1 MQKFTQTNARG
12 SAANSRQVGKQ
23 SQISDAADPGIVP
36 VEGPRAPLDAEAKR
50 RGILR
55 FAQDDTPAGAEAAG
69 EHATGISA
77 AGVDASGTCD
87 ARGGPAGN
95 GAAYG
100 ANNEQLPERLQEA
113 LRRLVFDFGTE
124 SELSRRQEIR
134 RIKQAHQFWRGL
146 QYLWW
151 DERDQNWHLPFEQKL
166 TDGTSIEDMPRYE
179 FVTNIYQAFGL
190 SLIAVLSQD
199 VPRVRF
205 FPASAQAEEDV
216 AAAKAATEV
225 AGLVERNNR
234 VGNLIADEAFNL
246 WTDGKAGAYVRFVVD
261 GQRFGFHPETE
272 IGMREVRVGGD
283 AYVCPDCGAETAPQ
297 VERASGKGDPSG
309 AARPQDDNFANAASA
324 AVGTSGIFGDGEEN
338 PKLALALGSG
348 GEPQSTPVSS
358 TGDSQQVGRDPSGAA
373 RLQDDDLSQ
382 SGSSVVC
389 AECGALLTEEDFVA
403 AEMITVPAAQ
413 TRLRVANGQEVITIV
428 GALELKTPPW
438 ANEMAEYP
446 YLQWNMEVHL
456 ARLRAAYPHAADKI
470 GSPVAASMQEYER
483 LARLAQ
489 SQGGPLTEGGDY
501 NINLIT
507 FQRTW
512 LRPWA
517 FFALDDK
524 ALRDELL
531 RLFPDGAYAA
541 FAGDVYCESRNEN
554 MDDHWRVMHALPGD
568 GSSGRPALGDALI
581 SVQERFNTLS
591 NLQIETYEYGIPP
604 IYADSEVLDFDSLQ
618 SQTAEPGAHYPARA
632 KPGQS
637 LASGFFQPDAA
648 SVPPDLAEHAANLMG
663 PVAQFLTG
671 AFPALFGGAMSNN
684 DTAAGYSMAR
694 DQAMGRIGLVWR
706 RMKFFHADVMGL
718 AVDCF
723 RRNRPNDVEVTLL
736 GAGAAF
742 ESKWIR
748 LADLKGNLF
757 SYPETDEQYPTLWS
771 QQRGVLLQLMGSPDP
786 QIQAMLSNPENLA
799 LVKRL
804 IGLEELVIPDEESRT
819 KQYREIAQMVGEAP
833 IVVRSDGTSSAGAPN
848 NPSPA
853 TKVKRDSSPEGGA
866 QNNNAAGNSVRNE
879 NASGGGA
886 DIELTLPS
894 IMPDEFAD
902 NHAIELEACM
912 RWFSSDAGQVA
923 KIEAPAGY
931 ANVRAHAMFHREY
944 LLKQQQQA
952 AQAQQGTAPP
962 TRVRR

>member
-1 MQKFTQTNARG
+1 MSTQTRIPNANP
-12 SAANSRQVGKQ
+12 A
-23 SQISDAADPGIVP
+23 IVP
-36 VEGPRAPLDAEAKR
+36 VEGSAQGMAGSGKQQDASRLPWGGADAED
-50 RGILR
+50 G
-55 FAQDDTPAGAEAAG
+55 QGADKG
-69 EHATGISA
+69 TGQN
-77 AGVDASGTCD
+77 SGN
-87 ARGGPAGN
+87 PS
-95 GAAYG
+95 G
-100 ANNEQLPERLQEA
+100 ANNEQLPERMQEA
-113 LRRLVFDFGTE
+113 LRRLVFQFSTE

-151 DERDQNWHLPFEQKL
+151 DERDQNWHLPFEQKIL
-166 TDGTSIEDMPRYE
+166 DNSSIEDLPRYE

-190 SLIAVLSQD
+190 SIISVLSQD

-205 FPASAQAEEDV
+205 FPSSAQAEEDV

-234 VGNLIADEAFNL
+234 VGNLIVDEAFHL
-246 WTDGKAGAYVRFVVD
+246 WTGGKVGAYVRFVVD

-272 IGMREVRVGGD
+272 IGAREVRIGND
-283 AYVCPDCGAETAPQ
+283 AYVCPEC
-297 VERASGKGDPSG
+297 
-309 AARPQDDNFANAASA
+309 
-324 AVGTSGIFGDGEEN
+324 
-338 PKLALALGSG
+338 G
-348 GEPQSTPVSS
+348 GETEAGDKATTSSS
-358 TGDSQQVGRDPSGAA
+358 TGDGKKEQIPRSASFVSQGKWDGNTQGIGEGPFCG
-373 RLQDDDLSQ
+373 Q
-382 SGSSVVC
+382 
-389 AECGALLTEEDFVA
+389 CGAVLTEEDFVA
-403 AEMITVPAAQ
+403 AEMVTVPAAQ
-413 TRLRVANGQEVITIV
+413 TRLRVANGQEVVTIT
-428 GALELKTPPW
+428 GGLELKTPPW
-438 ANEMAEYP
+438 ANDMHEYP
-446 YLQWNMEVHL
+446 YLQWNMEVHQ

-470 GSPVAASMQEYER
+470 GPPVATSMQEYER

-489 SQGGPLTEGGDY
+489 SQGGPLTEGGDF

-531 RLFPDGAYAA
+531 QLFPDGAYVA

-554 MDDHWRVMHALPGD
+554 MDDHWRVLHALPGD

-618 SQTAEPGAHYPARA
+618 NQTAEPGAHYPARA
-632 KPGQS
+632 RPGQS
-637 LASGFFQPDAA
+637 LAAGFFQPEPAQ
-648 SVPPDLAEHAANLMG
+648 VPPDLAEHAANLMG
-663 PVAQFLTG
+663 PIAQFLTG
-671 AFPALFGGAMSNN
+671 AFPALFGGAMANN

-706 RMKFFHADVMGL
+706 RMKFFHADVMLL

-723 RRNRPNDVEVTLL
+723 RQNRPNDVEVTLL

-771 QQRGVLLQLMGSPDP
+771 QQRGVIMQLLANPDP
-786 QIQAMLSNPENLA
+786 QIQAVLAHPENMA
-799 LVKRL
+799 LIKRL
-804 IGLEELVIPDEESRT
+804 IGLEEFVIPDEESRT
-819 KQYREIAQMVGEAP
+819 KQYREIAQMVGEVP
-833 IVVRSDGTSSAGAPN
+833 VVQRDD
-848 NPSPA
+848 A
-853 TKVKRDSSPEGGA
+853 TGV
-866 QNNNAAGNSVRNE
+866 
-879 NASGGGA
+879 
-886 DIELTLPS
+886 ELLLPS
-894 IMPDEFAD
+894 IVPDEFAD
-902 NHAIELEACM
+902 NHAVELEICM
-912 RWFSSDAGQVA
+912 RWFSADAGQVA

-944 LLKQQQQA
+944 MLKQQRE
-952 AQAQQGTAPP
+952 AQQQIASP
-962 TRVRR
+962 TPVR

>member
-1 MQKFTQTNARG
+1 MLTQNSTG
-12 SAANSRQVGKQ
+12 TSANHFAQSFEPPTQQDSAKVANP
-23 SQISDAADPGIVP
+23 AIVP
-36 VEGPRAPLDAEAKR
+36 VEGPAAAAADRASASA
-50 RGILR
+50 
-55 FAQDDTPAGAEAAG
+55 
-69 EHATGISA
+69 HAPY
-77 AGVDASGTCD
+77 
-87 ARGGPAGN
+87 GP
-95 GAAYG
+95 
-100 ANNEQLPERLQEA
+100 NNEQLPDRLKEA
-113 LRRLVFDFGTE
+113 LRQLVFQFGTE

-151 DERDQNWHLPFEQKL
+151 DERDQNWHLPFEQKVM
-166 TDGTSIEDMPRYE
+166 DGSSLQDLPRYE

-190 SLIAVLSQD
+190 SLMAVLSQD

-205 FPASAQAEEDV
+205 FPVSAQAEEDV

-225 AGLVERNNR
+225 ASLVERNNR
-234 VGNLIADEAFNL
+234 MGNLLADEAFSL
-246 WTDGKAGAYVRFVVD
+246 WTDGKVGAYVRFVVD

-283 AYVCPDCGAETAPQ
+283 VYVCPACGAATTAPAPATSGQ
-297 VERASGKGDPSG
+297 NPTTLSSRARTAAEILQPSG
-309 AARPQDDNFANAASA
+309 EDSAFAPEADGEKQIPHQRSPESGDRVRDDNS
-324 AVGTSGIFGDGEEN
+324 I
-338 PKLALALGSG
+338 
-348 GEPQSTPVSS
+348 
-358 TGDSQQVGRDPSGAA
+358 
-373 RLQDDDLSQ
+373 
-382 SGSSVVC
+382 GSSANQAAQC
-389 AECGALLTEEDFVA
+389 SECGALLSEEDFVA
-403 AEMITVPAAQ
+403 AETTTVPAAQ
-413 TRLRVANGQEVITIV
+413 TRLRVPNGQEVITIV

-446 YLQWNMEVHL
+446 YLQWNMEVHM

-470 GSPVAASMQEYER
+470 GPPVAASMQEYER

-501 NINLIT
+501 NPNLIT

-524 ALRDELL
+524 SLRDELL
-531 RLFPDGAYAA
+531 RLFPDGAYVA

-568 GSSGRPALGDALI
+568 GSSGRPALGDSLI

-591 NLQIETYEYGIPP
+591 NLQMETYEYGIPP

-637 LASGFFQPDAA
+637 LAAGFFQPEAA

-671 AFPALFGGAMSNN
+671 AFPALFGGSMANT

-706 RMKFFHADVMGL
+706 RMKFFHADVMLL

-757 SYPETDEQYPTLWS
+757 SYPETDEQYPTLWA
-771 QQRGVLLQLMGSPDP
+771 QQRAVLLQLMGSPDP

-799 LVKRL
+799 LMKRL
-804 IGLEELVIPDEESRT
+804 VGLEELVIPDEESRT
-819 KQYREIAQMVGEAP
+819 KQYREIAQLVAEAP
-833 IVVRSDGTSSAGAPN
+833 IVVRSDSAGAVIPN
-848 NPSPA
+848 PA
-853 TKVKRDSSPEGGA
+853 PTVSVGNENEGSAVRSEAERQKQIPRTASRAPASAGESERTRDSA
-866 QNNNAAGNSVRNE
+866 RND
-879 NASGGGA
+879 NVLQGGA
-886 DIELTLPS
+886 DLELTLPS

-902 NHAIELEACM
+902 NHAVELEACM

-923 KIEAPAGY
+923 KIEAPSGY

-944 LLKQQQQA
+944 LLKQQRQA
-952 AQAQQGTAPP
+952 AQAQLQRAPAKA
-962 TRVRR
+962 

>member
-1 MQKFTQTNARG
+1 MSTQTKFPKA
-12 SAANSRQVGKQ
+12 
-23 SQISDAADPGIVP
+23 DAGIVP
-36 VEGPRAPLDAEAKR
+36 VEGPVQPIESGKSEPQGS
-50 RGILR
+50 RGTPVADR
-55 FAQDDTPAGAEAAG
+55 TADT
-69 EHATGISA
+69 ATSQGS
-77 AGVDASGTCD
+77 
-87 ARGGPAGN
+87 
-95 GAAYG
+95 YG
-100 ANNEQLPERLQEA
+100 QNNENLPERLQEA
-113 LRRLVFDFGTE
+113 LRRLVWQFSTE

-166 TDGTSIEDMPRYE
+166 MDASSVEDLPRYE

-225 AGLVERNNR
+225 AALIERNNR
-234 VGNLIADEAFNL
+234 VGNLIVDEAFNL

-272 IGMREVRVGGD
+272 VGAREVRIGGD
-283 AYVCPDCGAETAPQ
+283 CYVCPECGAETEGGKQ
-297 VERASGKGDPSG
+297 ERAVGVGQRKGS
-309 AARPQDDNFANAASA
+309 N
-324 AVGTSGIFGDGEEN
+324 VEDGEELEGT
-338 PKLALALGSG
+338 PASDG
-348 GEPQSTPVSS
+348 GETVTERRCS
-358 TGDSQQVGRDPSGAA
+358 D
-373 RLQDDDLSQ
+373 
-382 SGSSVVC
+382 
-389 AECGALLTEEDFVA
+389 CGALLSEEDFVA
-403 AEMITVPAAQ
+403 AETISVPEGQ
-413 TRLRVANGQEVITIV
+413 TRLRVPNGQEVITIV
-428 GALELKTPPW
+428 GSLELKTPPW
-438 ANEMAEYP
+438 ANEMNEYP
-446 YLQWNMEVHL
+446 YLQWNMEVHQ

-470 GSPVAASMQEYER
+470 GPPVASGMQEYER

-489 SQGGPLTEGGDY
+489 SQGGPLTEGGDF

-524 ALRDELL
+524 SLRDELL
-531 RLFPDGAYAA
+531 RLFPDGAYVA
-541 FAGDVYCESRNEN
+541 FAADTYCESRNES
-554 MDDHWRVMHALPGD
+554 MDDHWRVLHAVPGD
-568 GSSGRPALGDALI
+568 GSSGRPALGDVMI

-618 SQTAEPGAHYPARA
+618 NQTAEPGAHYPARA

-637 LASGFFQPDAA
+637 LASGFFQPAPA
-648 SVPPDLAEHAANLMG
+648 EVPPDLAQHAANLMG

-671 AFPALFGGAMSNN
+671 AFPALFGGVMSGN

-706 RMKFFHADVMGL
+706 QMKFFHADVMLL

-771 QQRGVLLQLMGSPDP
+771 QQRAVLMQLLANPDP
-786 QIQAMLSNPENLA
+786 QLQAVLAHPENMA
-799 LVKRL
+799 LIKRL
-804 IGLEELVIPDEESRT
+804 IGLEEFVIPDEESRT
-819 KQYREIAQMVGEAP
+819 KQYREIAQLVGEAP
-833 IVVRSDGTSSAGAPN
+833 VVRREDTSG
-848 NPSPA
+848 
-853 TKVKRDSSPEGGA
+853 V
-866 QNNNAAGNSVRNE
+866 
-879 NASGGGA
+879 
-886 DIELTLPS
+886 ELMLPS
-894 IMPDEFAD
+894 IVPDEFAD
-902 NHAIELEACM
+902 NHAVELEICM

-944 LLKQQQQA
+944 LQKQQRLAQQA
-952 AQAQQGTAPP
+952 QAGQAPA
-962 TRVRR
+962 RR

>member
-1 MQKFTQTNARG
+1 MANNTKFA
-12 SAANSRQVGKQ
+12 K
-23 SQISDAADPGIVP
+23 ADPAIVP
-36 VEGPRAPLDAEAKR
+36 VEGPAAAQAGPAAGKRERLPGSRATGDAGRGPLR
-50 RGILR
+50 S
-55 FAQDDTPAGAEAAG
+55 AQDDNERQKRAD
-69 EHATGISA
+69 ATGSA
-77 AGVDASGTCD
+77 ESKALSPSGANNYGV
-87 ARGGPAGN
+87 
-95 GAAYG
+95 
-100 ANNEQLPERLQEA
+100 NNEQLPERLQEA
-113 LRRLVFDFGTE
+113 LRRLVFEFGTE

-166 TDGTSIEDMPRYE
+166 MDNSSLEDLPRYE

-205 FPASAQAEEDV
+205 FPSSAQAEEDV

-225 AGLVERNNR
+225 SALVERNNR
-234 VGNLIADEAFNL
+234 IGNLIVDEAFNL
-246 WTDGKAGAYVRFVVD
+246 WTDGKVGAYVRFVVD
-261 GQRFGFHPETE
+261 GQRFGFHPEME
-272 IGMREVRVGGD
+272 IGAREVRVGGD
-283 AYVCPDCGAETAPQ
+283 CYVCPECGEETKGKLEGDAEREIP
-297 VERASGKGDPSG
+297 RS
-309 AARPQDDNFANAASA
+309 ARDDNEKQQRLRKQPQESA
-324 AVGTSGIFGDGEEN
+324 
-338 PKLALALGSG
+338 
-348 GEPQSTPVSS
+348 Q
-358 TGDSQQVGRDPSGAA
+358 
-373 RLQDDDLSQ
+373 
-382 SGSSVVC
+382 C
-389 AECGALLTEEDFVA
+389 AHCGALLTEEDFVA
-403 AEMITVPAAQ
+403 VEVITVPAAQ
-413 TRLRVANGQEVITIV
+413 TRLRVPNGQEVITIV
-428 GALELKTPPW
+428 GGLELKTPPW
-438 ANEMAEYP
+438 ANEMHEYP
-446 YLQWNMEVHL
+446 YLQWNMEVHQ

-470 GSPVAASMQEYER
+470 GSPVATGMQEYER

-489 SQGGPLTEGGDY
+489 SQGGPLTEGGDF

-517 FFALDDK
+517 FFALEDK

-531 RLFPDGAYAA
+531 QLFPDGAYVAL
-541 FAGDVYCESRNEN
+541 AGDAYCESRNEN
-554 MDDHWRVMHALPGD
+554 MDDHWRVLHALPGD
-568 GSSGRPALGDALI
+568 GSSGRPALGDVLI

-618 SQTAEPGAHYPARA
+618 NQTAEPGAHYPARA

-637 LASGFFQPDAA
+637 LASGFFQPEAA
-648 SVPPDLAEHAANLMG
+648 EVPPDLAEHAANLMG
-663 PVAQFLTG
+663 PIAQFLTG
-671 AFPALFGGAMSNN
+671 AFPALFGGAMANN

-706 RMKFFHADVMGL
+706 RMKFFHADIMLL

-771 QQRGVLLQLMGSPDP
+771 QQRAVLMQLLGNPDP
-786 QIQAMLSNPENLA
+786 QLQAVLAHPENMA
-799 LVKRL
+799 LIKRL
-804 IGLEELVIPDEESRT
+804 IGLEEFVIPDEESRT

-833 IVVRSDGTSSAGAPN
+833 V
-848 NPSPA
+848 
-853 TKVKRDSSPEGGA
+853 VKRDEG
-866 QNNNAAGNSVRNE
+866 
-879 NASGGGA
+879 SGV
-886 DIELTLPS
+886 ELMLPS

-902 NHAIELEACM
+902 NHAVELEICM

-923 KIEAPAGY
+923 KIDAPAGY

-944 LLKQQQQA
+944 LLKQQRVA
-952 AQAQQGTAPP
+952 AQRAS
-962 TRVRR
+962 

>member
-1 MQKFTQTNARG
+1 MSIPTHAL
-12 SAANSRQVGKQ
+12 
-23 SQISDAADPGIVP
+23 IPDASIVP
-36 VEGPRAPLDAEAKR
+36 VEGPAQSSAP
-50 RGILR
+50 
-55 FAQDDTPAGAEAAG
+55 F
-69 EHATGISA
+69 
-77 AGVDASGTCD
+77 
-87 ARGGPAGN
+87 
-95 GAAYG
+95 G
-100 ANNEQLPERLQEA
+100 ANNEQLPERLQAA
-113 LRRLVFDFGTE
+113 LRRIVQQFSSE
-124 SELSRRQEIR
+124 SESTRRQEIR

-151 DERDQNWHLPFEQKL
+151 NERDQNWHLPFEQKMV
-166 TDGTSIEDMPRYE
+166 DGSSIDDLPRYE

-190 SLIAVLSQD
+190 SIVSVLSQD

-234 VGNLIADEAFNL
+234 IGNLIVDEAFNL
-246 WTDGKAGAYVRFVVD
+246 WTDGKVGAYVRFVVD
-261 GQRFGFHPETE
+261 GQRFGFHPESE
-272 IGMREVRVGGD
+272 IAAREVKIGDD
-283 AYVCPDCGAETAPQ
+283 AYICPDCGQVVQASTLPSSSRIATPSSHPIAAQARQQAAPENEACATETACT
-297 VERASGKGDPSG
+297 A
-309 AARPQDDNFANAASA
+309 
-324 AVGTSGIFGDGEEN
+324 
-338 PKLALALGSG
+338 
-348 GEPQSTPVSS
+348 
-358 TGDSQQVGRDPSGAA
+358 
-373 RLQDDDLSQ
+373 
-382 SGSSVVC
+382 
-389 AECGALLTEEDFVA
+389 CGALLTEENFVA
-403 AEMITVPAAQ
+403 AETVTVPAAE
-413 TRLRVANGQEVITIV
+413 TRLRVPNGQEVITTV
-428 GALELKTPPW
+428 GGLELKTPPW
-438 ANEMAEYP
+438 ANEMHEYP
-446 YLQWNMEVHL
+446 YLQWNMEVHQ

-470 GSPVAASMQEYER
+470 GSPVASGSQEYER

-489 SQGGPLTEGGDY
+489 SQGGPLTEGGDF
-501 NINLIT
+501 NLNLIT

-524 ALRDELL
+524 SLRDELL
-531 RLFPDGAYAA
+531 QLFPDGAYVA
-541 FAGDVYCESRNEN
+541 FAGDTYCESRTEN
-554 MDDHWRVMHALPGD
+554 MDDHWRVLHALPGD

-604 IYADSEVLDFDSLQ
+604 IYADSEVLDFDALQ
-618 SQTAEPGAHYPARA
+618 NQTAEPGAHYPARA

-637 LASGFFQPDAA
+637 LASGFFQPEAA
-648 SVPPDLAEHAANLMG
+648 EVPPDLAQHAANLMG

-684 DTAAGYSMAR
+684 DTAAGYAMAR

-706 RMKFFHADVMGL
+706 RMKFFHADVMLL

-736 GAGAAF
+736 GAGSAF

-771 QQRGVLLQLMGSPDP
+771 QQRGVLLQLLANPDP
-786 QIQAMLSNPENLA
+786 EIQSVLAHPENMA

-804 IGLEELVIPDEESRT
+804 IGLEELVIPNEESRT
-819 KQYREIAQMVGEAP
+819 KQYREIAQLVAESPVMKMSDAPPTSTVGARHAVPERANSTLAP
-833 IVVRSDGTSSAGAPN
+833 HQHNLATTMFV
-848 NPSPA
+848 SPA
-853 TKVKRDSSPEGGA
+853 STDPTTTPNGTPLPSSNAGHGSAVPLLNNGGA
-866 QNNNAAGNSVRNE
+866 SADDSLRADSV
-879 NASGGGA
+879 
-886 DIELTLPS
+886 TMLPS

-902 NHAIELEACM
+902 NHAVELEICM

-931 ANVRAHAMFHREY
+931 ANVRAHAMLHKSY
-944 LLKQQQQA
+944 LLKQQGALVHPPA
-952 AQAQQGTAPP
+952 AILQRQNTP
-962 TRVRR
+962 RS

>member
-1 MQKFTQTNARG
+1 MPTQPRIPNANP
-12 SAANSRQVGKQ
+12 A
-23 SQISDAADPGIVP
+23 IVP
-36 VEGPRAPLDAEAKR
+36 VEGP
-50 RGILR
+50 
-55 FAQDDTPAGAEAAG
+55 AQP
-69 EHATGISA
+69 
-77 AGVDASGTCD
+77 
-87 ARGGPAGN
+87 ARGVIPSEARNLSSSDNVSSRANRREIPRAATTGPRDDSDDDGSHNADG
-95 GAAYG
+95 GAPSSSSPYG
-100 ANNEQLPERLQEA
+100 LNNEQLPDRLQEA
-113 LRRLVFDFGTE
+113 LRRLVFQFSTE

-151 DERDQNWHLPFEQKL
+151 SERDQNWHLPFEQKL
-166 TDGTSIEDMPRYE
+166 LDPSSIDSMPRYE

-190 SLIAVLSQD
+190 SLVSVLSQD

-205 FPASAQAEEDV
+205 FPSSAQAEEDV

-234 VGNLIADEAFNL
+234 IGNLIVDEAFNL
-246 WTDGKAGAYVRFVVD
+246 WTDGKVGAYVRFVVD

-272 IGMREVRVGGD
+272 IGMREVKLGEDTYLCPECSAWTPARETGD
-283 AYVCPDCGAETAPQ
+283 EAHATAPSHSN
-297 VERASGKGDPSG
+297 VIPSEARNLSSNDNLSSDANRREIPL
-309 AARPQDDNFANAASA
+309 AATTGPRDGIAGNGNAR
-324 AVGTSGIFGDGEEN
+324 TC
-338 PKLALALGSG
+338 
-348 GEPQSTPVSS
+348 
-358 TGDSQQVGRDPSGAA
+358 SQ
-373 RLQDDDLSQ
+373 
-382 SGSSVVC
+382 
-389 AECGALLTEEDFVA
+389 CGALLTEEDFVA
-403 AEMITVPAAQ
+403 AETVTVPTAE
-413 TRLRVANGQEVITIV
+413 TRMRVPNGQEVVTIV
-428 GALELKTPPW
+428 GGLELKTPPW
-438 ANEMAEYP
+438 ANEMHEYP
-446 YLQWNMEVHL
+446 YLQWNMEVHQ

-470 GSPVAASMQEYER
+470 GSPVANGMQEYER
-483 LARLAQ
+483 LARLSQ
-489 SQGGPLTEGGDY
+489 SQGGPLTEGGDF

-524 ALRDELL
+524 SLRDELL
-531 RLFPDGAYAA
+531 QMFPDGAYVA
-541 FAGDVYCESRNEN
+541 FAGKAYCESRKEN
-554 MDDHWRVMHALPGD
+554 MDDHWRVLHALPGD
-568 GSSGRPALGDALI
+568 GSSGRPALGDSLI

-618 SQTAEPGAHYPARA
+618 NQTAEPGSHYPARA

-637 LASGFFQPDAA
+637 LASGFFQPEPAE
-648 SVPPDLAEHAANLMG
+648 VPPDLAQHAANLMG
-663 PVAQFLTG
+663 PIAQFLTG
-671 AFPALFGGAMSNN
+671 AFPALFGGSMMNN

-706 RMKFFHADVMGL
+706 RMKFFHADIMLL

-771 QQRGVLLQLMGSPDP
+771 QQRAVLMQLMSNPDP
-786 QIQAMLSNPENLA
+786 QIQSVLAHPENMA
-799 LVKRL
+799 LIKRM
-804 IGLEELVIPDEESRT
+804 IGLEEFVIPDEESRT

-833 IVVRSDGTSSAGAPN
+833 VVR
-848 NPSPA
+848 
-853 TKVKRDSSPEGGA
+853 RDD
-866 QNNNAAGNSVRNE
+866 
-879 NASGGGA
+879 ASGV
-886 DIELTLPS
+886 ELVLPT

-902 NHAIELEACM
+902 NHATELEICM

-944 LLKQQQQA
+944 LLKQQRQARQAQA
-952 AQAQQGTAPP
+952 APSP
-962 TRVRR
+962 LRTR